1 MLDINVNIS
10 LTGAVGS
17 IGSGVPCIV
26 VSKSTREKDFK
37 EYSESKDLIGAGF
50 AEDSGAYKLFQIM
63 KMQKNPPA
71 AIGIIETAGKAVSVI
86 PKLAGKVRQIITL
99 LGDGDSTVA
108 EVAKAV
114 EATNSLIYFPVIKQI
129 SEATGLESLDRTCVG
144 VHSKGQDLAAAL
156 VGATAGYESGSF
168 TYKNVLI
175 KGVAPDDI
183 TDGDVKLINNENK
196 SGNVYGYTIQRKA
209 GDIVTTEGKSAAGE
223 YLDIVD
229 AFDWII
235 SNIAYQAQKLLN
247 NSKKVTYDDSGIGML
262 EGVTN
267 SVLKEADTK
276 GMIAHDENKTAMYET
291 DFGRRS
297 DTSSSD
303 RSARVYKLG
312 KFSFDL
318 AGAIHTATING
329 TATI

>member
-1 MLDINVNIS
+1 M
-10 LTGAVGS
+10 
-17 IGSGVPCIV
+17 
-26 VSKSTREKDFK
+26 
-37 EYSESKDLIGAGF
+37 
-50 AEDSGAYKLFQIM
+50 
-63 KMQKNPPA
+63 
-71 AIGIIETAGKAVSVI
+71 
-86 PKLAGKVRQIITL
+86 
-99 LGDGDSTVA
+99 
-108 EVAKAV
+108 
-114 EATNSLIYFPVIKQI
+114 
-129 SEATGLESLDRTCVG
+129 
-144 VHSKGQDLAAAL
+144 

-223 YLDIVD
+223 YLDVVD

-247 NSKKVTYDDSGIGML
+247 NSKKVTYDDAGIGML

-267 SVLKEADTK
+267 GVLKEADTK

-291 DFGRRS
+291 DFGKRS
-297 DTSSSD
+297 DTSASD

>member
-26 VSKSTREKDFK
+26 VSKSMREKDFK
-37 EYSESKDLIGAGF
+37 EYSESKDLTAAGF

-71 AIGIIETAGKAVSVI
+71 TVGVIETAGNAVSVI
-86 PKLAGKVRQIITL
+86 PKLVGKARQVITL

-108 EVAKAV
+108 EMAKAV
-114 EATNSLIYFPVIKQI
+114 EATESLIYFPVIKQI
-129 SEATGLESLDRTCVG
+129 SEATGLEGLDRTCVG
-144 VHSKGQDLAAAL
+144 VHSKGQDLAAAV

-223 YLDIVD
+223 YLDVVD

-247 NSKKVTYDDSGIGML
+247 NSKKVTYDDAGIGML

-267 SVLKEADTK
+267 GVLKEADTK
-276 GMIAHDENKTAMYET
+276 GLISEKEVILPHLT
-291 DFGRRS
+291 DPQECISLESSVLTLPGQYIQRLLTVQLQYRR
-297 DTSSSD
+297 
-303 RSARVYKLG
+303 
-312 KFSFDL
+312 
-318 AGAIHTATING
+318 
-329 TATI
+329 